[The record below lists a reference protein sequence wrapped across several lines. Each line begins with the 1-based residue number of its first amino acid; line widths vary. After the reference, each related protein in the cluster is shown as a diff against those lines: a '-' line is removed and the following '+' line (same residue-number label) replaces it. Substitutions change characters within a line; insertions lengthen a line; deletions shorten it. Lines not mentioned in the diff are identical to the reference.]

1 MKISYLQLPV
11 ANFHTELLKLA
22 TYKKISYLQHKLIGF
37 VSLIIFF
44 QFTIGMYH
52 FYSYYKIDWWTI
64 YRVEFNIYLML
75 KSQTLVARTYQP
87 PFSNFL
93 FTHLFSIKFPYVF
106 IISSLFP
113 YFNLFVSIFIHS
125 LIILTLNCMCRPF
138 IIHKVGTSTQ
148 SY

>member
-11 ANFHTELLKLA
+11 ANFHMELLKLA
-22 TYKKISYLQHKLIGF
+22 TDMKISYLQHKLIGF
-37 VSLIIFF
+37 VSLIILFS
-44 QFTIGMYH
+44 IYH
-52 FYSYYKIDWWTI
+52 LDVSILHYYKIDWWTV
-64 YRVEFNIYLML
+64 YWVELNIYLML

-106 IISSLFP
+106 IISSFFS
-113 YFNLFVSIFIHS
+113 YFNLFVSIFIQS
-125 LIILTLNCMCRPF
+125 LIMLTLNCMCRPY

>member
-52 FYSYYKIDWWTI
+52 FYSYYKIDWWTF
-64 YRVEFNIYLML
+64 YRVEFNIYWML
-75 KSQTLVARTYQP
+75 KSQT

-106 IISSLFP
+106 IFSSLFP
-113 YFNLFVSIFIHS
+113 YFNLFVSISIQS
-125 LIILTLNCMCRPF
+125 LIMLTLNCMCQPY